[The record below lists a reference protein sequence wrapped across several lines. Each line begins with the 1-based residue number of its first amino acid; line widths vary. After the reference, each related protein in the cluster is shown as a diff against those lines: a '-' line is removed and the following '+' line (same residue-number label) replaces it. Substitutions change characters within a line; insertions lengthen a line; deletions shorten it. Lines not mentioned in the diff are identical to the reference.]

1 LSGAALALALSAAAL
16 HAGWNTAVAGRDD
29 PEAAS
34 AALLASAIG
43 LLLIP
48 AIVFWDVSSAAWPY
62 IAASAALHAAYFGGL
77 AAAYARADLSV
88 VYPVARGVGPVIVLV
103 AGVLFLSV
111 AVVAGQ
117 VAGVV
122 LVCVGV
128 LMVRG
133 VSGDVG
139 LGDLALALFVAACIG
154 GYTLVDNEG
163 VEHAGE
169 VPYLFLIN
177 LGMSVLYVPLALRMR
192 GRGAVSAELGVRS
205 VLGGGAAMGAYLLVL
220 FALTLAPAAAVAAVR
235 ESSVVM
241 AALLAWVV
249 LKERVG
255 PARVAGAAAVAG
267 GVALIA
273 LT

>member
-1 LSGAALALALSAAAL
+1 LSGAALALALGAAAL
-16 HAGWNTAVAGRDD
+16 HAGWNTAVAGRSD

-34 AALLASAIG
+34 AALLVSA
-43 LLLIP
+43 LVVLIVP
-48 AIVFWDVSSAAWPY
+48 AVVFWDVSASAWPY

-88 VYPVARGVGPVIVLV
+88 VYPVARGVGPVFVLV
-103 AGVLFLSV
+103 VGIAALGV
-111 AVVAGQ
+111 AVVFGQ
-117 VAGVV
+117 VLGVV

-128 LMVRG
+128 LLVRG
-133 VSGDVG
+133 ISGDVE

-177 LGMSVLYVPLALRMR
+177 FGMSLFYVPLALRMR
-192 GRGAVSAELGVRS
+192 GRSAVSAELGVRS
-205 VLGGGAAMGAYLLVL
+205 VLGGTAAMGAYLLVL
-220 FALTLAPAAAVAAVR
+220 FALTMAPAAAVAAVR

-241 AALLAWVV
+241 AAALAWIV
-249 LKERVG
+249 LKEAVG
-255 PARVAGAAAVAG
+255 PARFLGAAAVAA

-273 LT
+273 LS

>member
-1 LSGAALALALSAAAL
+1 MSGAALALALGAAAL
-16 HAGWNTAVAGRDD
+16 HAGWNTAVAGRED

-34 AALLASAIG
+34 AALLVSAIA
-43 LLLIP
+43 LLFVP
-48 AIVFWDVSSAAWPY
+48 AVVFWDVSASAWPY
-62 IAASAALHAAYFGGL
+62 VVASAVLHAAYFGGL

-103 AGVLFLSV
+103 VGVAALGV
-111 AVVAGQ
+111 AAVAGQ
-117 VAGVV
+117 VVGVV
-122 LVCVGV
+122 LVCLGV

-133 VSGDVG
+133 VSGEVHV
-139 LGDLALALFVAACIG
+139 GDLALALFVAACIG

-163 VEHAGE
+163 VEHAAE

-177 LGMSVLYVPLALRMR
+177 TGMAMFYVPLALRMR
-192 GRGAVSAELGVRS
+192 GRAAVSAEFGLRS
-205 VLGGGAAMGAYLLVL
+205 VLAGAAAMGAYLLVL
-220 FALTLAPAAAVAAVR
+220 VALTLAPAAAVAAVR

-255 PARVAGAAAVAG
+255 AARFAGALAVAG

-273 LT
+273 LS

>member
-1 LSGAALALALSAAAL
+1 LSGAALALALGAAAL

-34 AALLASAIG
+34 AALLVSAIG
-43 LLLIP
+43 LLLVP
-48 AIVFWDVSSAAWPY
+48 AVIFWDVSSAAWPY
-62 IAASAALHAAYFGGL
+62 IVASAVLHGAYFGGL

-103 AGVLFLSV
+103 IGIAALSV
-111 AVVAGQ
+111 AVVFGQ
-117 VAGVV
+117 VVGVV

-154 GYTLVDNEG
+154 GYTLVDSHG
-163 VEHAGE
+163 VDHAAE

-177 LGMSVLYVPLALRMR
+177 AGMSLFYVPLALRMR
-192 GRGAVSAELGVRS
+192 GREALRAEFGARSA
-205 VLGGGAAMGAYLLVL
+205 LGGAAAMGAYLLVL
-220 FALTLAPAAAVAAVR
+220 FALTMAPAAAVAAVR

-241 AALLAWVV
+241 AAILAWVV
-249 LKERVG
+249 LGEAVTW
-255 PARVAGAAAVAG
+255 ARVCGAAAVAS

-273 LT
+273 LS